1 MKKFNP
7 VICYLIL
14 LLTSS
19 LYANEKHLILAE
31 GDTWLPMMP
40 ENLIENHSK
49 IEALPFSG
57 FVMVGN
63 SYTNNVMK
71 EDESITYDNVWSEVK
86 GLKGLYKKKKHNFMQ
101 INIDFPGDFW
111 DDKAWE
117 RVTNNFSNVAKVAK
131 DLNFK
136 GIVFDDEPYSNSAM
150 KMVNFKFPNKIEVAN
165 NPNRYEAWQKNGSED
180 SWVDIKAYSN
190 PEHTFQEHMDKV
202 ASRFKTIMQAMATN
216 YPNITVMVY
225 NGPSY
230 AHNNT
235 NRAQLILTDVGLAR
249 EHEYKGAIFAGF
261 KEGDDKNTTLH
272 DMGESYKYRM
282 NKHFINAYQW
292 RKHDIAKDEFNDDL
306 NSNHQWKIPRAER
319 SSWSNEVEVG
329 FMVFNKGQKS
339 NYSEYDTRN
348 KSTLQDIKASLQK
361 ALKYSDKYV
370 IYYPQEQNWLLPNQK
385 YPLKKGWMEMMQEI
399 NNNK

>member
-1 MKKFNP
+1 MKNFNY
-7 VICYLIL
+7 VIYYCIL

-19 LYANEKHLILAE
+19 LYANNKYLILAE

-40 ENLIENHSK
+40 QNLIENHSK

-63 SYTNNVMK
+63 SYTNKVMK
-71 EDESITYDNVWSEVK
+71 EGESVTYNNVWSEVQ
-86 GLKGLYKKKKHNFMQ
+86 GLKGLYKEKKHNFMQ

-117 RVTNNFSNVAKVAK
+117 KVTNNFRTVAKVAK

-136 GIVFDDEPYSNSAM
+136 GIVFDDEPYSDSAM
-150 KMVNFKFPNKIEVAN
+150 KMVNFKFPTKKEIAN
-165 NPNRYEAWQKNGSED
+165 NPNHYKTWQKEGSEEA
-180 SWVDIKAYSN
+180 WVDIKGYSN
-190 PEHTFQEHMDKV
+190 PNHTFKEHMNKV
-202 ASRFKTIMQAMATN
+202 ASRFKTITQAMAVQ
-216 YPNITVMVY
+216 YPNITILVY

-235 NRAQLILTDVGLAR
+235 NKEALILTDVGLAR
-249 EHEYKGAIFAGF
+249 EHEYKGAIFTGF
-261 KEGDDKNTTLH
+261 KQGDDNNTSLH
-272 DMGESYKYRM
+272 DMGESYKYRKD
-282 NKHFINAYQW
+282 KHFINAYQW
-292 RKHDIAKDEFNDDL
+292 RKYDIAKDEFNDDL
-306 NSNHQWKIPRAER
+306 NDEYQWKVPKAER
-319 SSWSNEVEVG
+319 SSWSNDVEVG
-329 FMVFNKGQKS
+329 FMVFNKGQES

-361 ALKYSDKYV
+361 ALTYSDKYV

-385 YPLKKGWMEMMQEI
+385 YPLKKGWMEMMKEV
-399 NNNK
+399 NNYK